1 MEEANKLQVPEETSK
16 DSQEHI
22 DAMVQKADA
31 QANTKDINT
40 GEETTPVV
48 EEAPKVE
55 EKILGKFGSQEELIK
70 SYQELEKKL
79 GQPKEEDTPAET
91 LKADT
96 PADGL
101 KGIDFNSIQNEF
113 EEHGSLSDETMKN
126 LEASGL
132 PKSYVDN
139 YIEGIKA
146 VATRFETEA
155 HDSVGGKDEYGKM
168 IDWVQNNLSKDEV
181 ELFNTGIDKDNQTAL
196 YTIKGMAAR
205 YKAETTEPN
214 LRVGETGVTASG
226 LKYESMAQVKAD
238 MSNPQYANDPAFRKQ
253 VEDKLARST
262 II

>member
-1 MEEANKLQVPEETSK
+1 MPSNLW
-16 DSQEHI
+16 D
-22 DAMVQKADA
+22 
-31 QANTKDINT
+31 DI
-40 GEETTPVV
+40 
-48 EEAPKVE
+48 A
-55 EKILGKFGSQEELIK
+55 SWELIK

-146 VATRFETEA
+146 VATRFETQA
-155 HDSVGGKDEYGKM
+155 HDSVGGKEEYGKM
-168 IDWVQNNLSKDEV
+168 PKNGGSRTFTIASCRSWDRTICILNQREKNEMKCQGGGYSDDAPVVACNIIDSTMERPLYSIRLHAREV
-181 ELFNTGIDKDNQTAL
+181 
-196 YTIKGMAAR
+196 TI
-205 YKAETTEPN
+205 
-214 LRVGETGVTASG
+214 
-226 LKYESMAQVKAD
+226 
-238 MSNPQYANDPAFRKQ
+238 
-253 VEDKLARST
+253 
-262 II
+262 